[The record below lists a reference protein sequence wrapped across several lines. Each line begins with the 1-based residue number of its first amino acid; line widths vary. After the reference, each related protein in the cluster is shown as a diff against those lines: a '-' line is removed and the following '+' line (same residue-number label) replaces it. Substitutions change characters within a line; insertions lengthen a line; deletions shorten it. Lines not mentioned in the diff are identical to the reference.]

1 MTKDLAH
8 YMGLPYTIRLQPHPD
23 DGWYGEI
30 EELPG
35 CIAAADTQ
43 IEVLEL
49 LEGAKE
55 MWLEIR
61 LERDE
66 TIPEPVPIKNL

>member
-1 MTKDLAH
+1 
-8 YMGLPYTIRLQPHPD
+8 QPHPD

-35 CIAAADTQ
+35 CIAAGDTQ
-43 IEVLEL
+43 LEVLEL

-61 LERDE
+61 LERSE
-66 TIPEPVPIKNL
+66 PIPLPVPIKDF

>member
-1 MTKDLAH
+1 MLEDLEY
-8 YMGLPYTIRLQPHPD
+8 YMNLPYTIRLQSHPD

-43 IEVLEL
+43 LEVLGL

-55 MWLEIR
+55 MWLELRI
-61 LERDE
+61 
-66 TIPEPVPIKNL
+66 